1 MSYRRKIR
9 QGIVSAV
16 IALSLNMG
24 LVAAAPITFQQSW
37 TIGSGPLDNDLNA
50 DVLTKL
56 FQQQKDGAIL
66 VTHSM
71 GGTIGWRTAIRT
83 DKVKAII
90 AYEPSGYS
98 LHLSSQLPRLK
109 EIGACPYLKLS
120 LQLAKFKRLCSFV
133 GQTSS
138 GG

>member
-24 LVAAAPITFQQSW
+24 LVAAAPITIQQSW

-90 AYEPSGYS
+90 AYEPSGTLFIFPVNYPDLKKSELVHTLNCLYS
-98 LHLSSQLPRLK
+98 
-109 EIGACPYLKLS
+109 
-120 LQLAKFKRLCSFV
+120 
-133 GQTSS
+133 
-138 GG
+138 